1 MLPLCQKLSLIT
13 CSQLP
18 LCKLY
23 LLFIAA
29 AAVVV
34 AVVVAGMVEELLPRR
49 DERFGEVGDDRRRVF
64 SQFVGGFANVGV
76 FETYVDILVELNEGL
91 KLL

>member
-1 MLPLCQKLSLIT
+1 MPLCRKLSLVA
-13 CSQLP
+13 CRQLP
-18 LCKLY
+18 LRNLH

-34 AVVVAGMVEELLPRR
+34 AVVVAAAGMVEELLPRR
-49 DERFGEVGDDRRRVF
+49 DERFGEAGDDGRRVF
-64 SQFVGGFANVGV
+64 SQFPSGFADVGV
-76 FETYVDILVELNEGL
+76 FEYVDILVELNEWL